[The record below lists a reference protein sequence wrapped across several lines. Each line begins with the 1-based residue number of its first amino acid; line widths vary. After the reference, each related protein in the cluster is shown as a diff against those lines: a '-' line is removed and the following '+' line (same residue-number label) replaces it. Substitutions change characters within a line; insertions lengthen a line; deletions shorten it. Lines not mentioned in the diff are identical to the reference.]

1 MMVTN
6 PLNNNRQHQKK
17 LTQLLIDWVRCHR
30 VFSIFN
36 QATICL
42 FTLAF
47 LVTGCMIGPD
57 FLKPDALVEDVW
69 TQEQDPRIKTEAADF
84 REWWKVFND
93 PVLNNLIE
101 KAYQQNLDL
110 QVAGLRI
117 LEARAQLGVAIGF
130 QFPQTQELNG
140 SAKMIQLGQN
150 NPNQAA
156 ADKFYYD
163 YQVGFDV
170 AWELDFWGRFRR
182 GVESANATLY
192 SSYTSYDDILVSL
205 IAEVARTYT
214 QIRTFEQR
222 LTFVR
227 QNAKLQEKALEIAT
241 ARFEEGE
248 DSELDPA
255 QARALLK
262 STQSAVPPLEA
273 GLRQAKN
280 ALAVLLGLPPV
291 EIQAIL
297 GPPKAIPTAPIEVT
311 VGIPAELLRRRPD
324 IRRAEFDAAAQS
336 ARIGIAKADL
346 LPRISLTGTFGF
358 RTSVQGGARSNNAS
372 FADLFSANSIT
383 YGLGPEVQWP
393 ILNYGRII
401 NDVRTEDARFQQ
413 LVVDYKNT
421 VLQALQEVEDGMV
434 GLLRAQEQRE
444 LLAESVKSYQRS
456 VELALLRYT
465 EGLSNY
471 QRVIDPQRSLTEQ
484 QDLLAQAKGAV
495 ATNLIATYK
504 ALGGGWELREGK
516 ELVPVEIQE
525 QMRER
530 TYWGDLLSPEERP
543 DVQKQPPTGQEVNIL
558 HKPDF

>member
-1 MMVTN
+1 MFTN
-6 PLNNNRQHQKK
+6 LLNKHRQHRKR
-17 LTQLLIDWVRCHR
+17 LTRFLIDSVRGYR
-30 VFSIFN
+30 VTSLFN
-36 QATICL
+36 QSMICL
-42 FTLAF
+42 LTLAF
-47 LVTGCMIGPD
+47 LVTGCMVGPD
-57 FLKPDALVEDVW
+57 FVKPDASVEDVW
-69 TQEQDPRIKTEAADF
+69 TQQEDPRIKTDAADF

-101 KAYQQNLDL
+101 NAYQQNLDL

-117 LEARAQLGVAIGF
+117 LEARAQLGVAVGF
-130 QFPQTQELNG
+130 QFPQTQELNS
-140 SAKMIQLGQN
+140 SAKMIGFGQN
-150 NPNQAA
+150 EPNRALS
-156 ADKFYYD
+156 DKFYYD
-163 YQVGFDV
+163 YQVGFDA

-182 GVESANATLY
+182 GVESANASLY

-222 LTFVR
+222 LVFVR

-291 EIQAIL
+291 AIQAIL

-324 IRRAEFDAAAQS
+324 IRRAEFNAAAQS
-336 ARIGIAKADL
+336 AQIGIAKADF
-346 LPRISLTGTFGF
+346 LPQISLTGTLGF
-358 RTSVQGGARSNNAS
+358 RSNVQGGVGSNNAT
-372 FADLFSANSIT
+372 FADLFSVNSIT
-383 YGLGPEVQWP
+383 YGVGPEVQWP
-393 ILNYGRII
+393 ILNYGRIM
-401 NDVRTEDARFQQ
+401 NNVRTEDARFQQ

-421 VLQALQEVEDGMV
+421 VLKALQEVEDGMV
-434 GLLRAQEQRE
+434 GFLRAQEQRE
-444 LLAESVKSYQRS
+444 LLAESVKSYERA
-456 VELALLRYT
+456 VELALVRYT
-465 EGLSNY
+465 EGLSTY
-471 QRVIDPQRSLTEQ
+471 QRVIDPQRDLTEE
-484 QDLLAQAKGAV
+484 QDNLASVMGSV
-495 ATNLIATYK
+495 VTNLISTYK
-504 ALGGGWELREGK
+504 ALGGGWELREGRD
-516 ELVPVEIQE
+516 LVPVETQE

-543 DVQKQPPTGQEVNIL
+543 DVRKQPPTGQEINIL
-558 HKPDF
+558 NKPDF